1 MPNRSG
7 PKLHAQRG
15 QLDVNSSEWS
25 PWSGMFT
32 RPISE
37 LTRTM
42 LPPLPSFRSV
52 LAFDEHRNYL
62 GIGCWLGRGLL
73 EVQER

>member
-1 MPNRSG
+1 MGRQFFRVVSLVRNVHTTDIG
-7 PKLHAQRG
+7 
-15 QLDVNSSEWS
+15 VNSHNVS
-25 PWSGMFT
+25 T
-32 RPISE
+32 AAIV
-37 LTRTM
+37 
-42 LPPLPSFRSV
+42 FRSV